1 MSIKNKKQKNK
12 RGDVPVTILVIG
24 IVAICIF
31 AILSFE
37 SSLKRSQESFVGI
50 GLIET
55 IISIEE
61 EIRFDKV
68 EQLGKFSGQGVIFEL
83 GKPLQKYVKIVANEN
98 QIKGNYT
105 TTEGWIWNKKEKT
118 WISVEYKLND

>member
-1 MSIKNKKQKNK
+1 MPIKNKKA
-12 RGDVPVTILVIG
+12 DIPVTILVIG

-31 AILSFE
+31 AILSFVN
-37 SSLKRSQESFVGI
+37 SSRKIQESFVGV

-61 EIRFDKV
+61 EIRFDNKIG
-68 EQLGKFSGQGVIFEL
+68 LGKFSEPVIFEL
-83 GKPLQKYVKIVANEN
+83 GKPFQKYVKIIVDKN

-105 TTEGWIWNKKEKT
+105 TWERGLLKKKYKT
-118 WISVEYKLND
+118 WVSVEYELRD